1 LLSAILRRLSRS
13 KDRSAETLVR
23 LRDCEK
29 QLSQYKTQLDIE
41 LLRVHRLE
49 RDLDKTKNEIALL
62 RAGFDY
68 VAYYRSNDDD
78 QDSTLVWIRD
88 WLDGKSREVNEF
100 EDWRSER
107 DRRNSLTEARIHPPP
122 R

>member
-1 LLSAILRRLSRS
+1 
-13 KDRSAETLVR
+13 VR
-23 LRDCEK
+23 LQDCEK
-29 QLSQYKTQLDIE
+29 QLAQYKAQLDIE

-49 RDLDKTKNEIALL
+49 RDLEKTKNEISRL
-62 RAGFDY
+62 RSGFDY
-68 VAYYRSNDDD
+68 VAYYRSNDED

-107 DRRNSLTEARIHPPP
+107 DRRNSLAEARIHPPP